1 MNKARQLYLLALLL
15 TLLMHGSLISFTLPN
30 TYDAYV
36 HLFFGSHYAESWFEP
51 WNYKWYTGFTMTSYP
66 PLVHQV
72 IALLSKA
79 IGLKLAFITWAL
91 GAVALFI
98 RGVFHFSKIWVSKIA
113 AGYACWVAMLCTSYI
128 EAVHIFGQL
137 PSITGLALLLNACPE
152 LYKWIRYNR
161 WSYFFTGL
169 SIIACLTC
177 AHHVTTIF
185 GMVFFIAPV
194 LGVAVLDI
202 CIEEKKGIDNVRI
215 LDFILKVKQLLP
227 KAILIGISVITI
239 TVCMIFPY
247 WYWSK
252 TDPITQVSIPHGSRA
267 SFLEKPSLGLVF
279 FLIPWGTMLL
289 FLPPIFY
296 KIFKKRNLFLGL
308 SFALLFV
315 LGTGGTTPI
324 PKMLLGENAFNILTL
339 DRFTFWATIVAI
351 PFTGQLMYSLI
362 EGKLSKVI
370 TQTSGKFIHR
380 AIIVVILTSM
390 VIAAALTINFS
401 NYKSLQPDTVEIDP
415 IVKFLGTDGHERW
428 RFMTLGF
435 GDQMAWLSAHTEAL
449 SVDGNYHSARRLPE
463 LTTRAVERIENSKY
477 LGEEGLLALRDFLSS
492 PEKYNLKYVFSNDKF
507 YEPLLF
513 FYGWKKLKPLEN
525 NIDIWERK
533 DIPPLPN
540 ILLKKDIPLIQKL
553 LWGTLPIGS
562 LIFALLLN
570 GSVWFVR
577 KEDRENLSIQTP
589 RYTTSK
595 TAYIIYTLWVAGI
608 ISVGTL
614 ATYSYHKN
622 KQPHS
627 DPLELIYSYYH
638 ALDFKKFKE
647 AYSYLDQTD
656 YTYEQYTLEQSLE
669 DGILASYAKLDT
681 IEITAIRDI
690 NKSKK
695 EIELSANWFTAVQ
708 KYQTQHKH
716 LVIKKNDKWLI
727 KKETYEKS
735 TPPDQFINIP
745 DLNFLDQGRRKADI
759 TTSIDDVLDR
769 PEIYIS
775 EANMLKSDS
784 SYHIVGTLTNIDN
797 VPAFVTIEGVL
808 YDNDNKELQRA
819 NADEIIIHNLLPKET
834 TPFRID
840 FKDWERKENG
850 NSEILEVADFVLFA
864 RSTVTDEKVYKFT
877 GIRNLSMG
885 DEKIKGWLDN
895 YGNTEISIPQILTAQ
910 YKSDDLL
917 WVEATYINKGIRP
930 QRQKKFV
937 ITQRDIGKVF
947 LKSRGTDDRM
957 IINGT
962 NRSLSRKLLPQ
973 PYSTT
978 PPATKVKT
986 KNGQVVLYTNGL
998 ISK

>member
-1 MNKARQLYLLALLL
+1 
-15 TLLMHGSLISFTLPN
+15 MHGSLISFTLQN

-72 IALLSKA
+72 IALLSKF
-79 IGLKLAFITWAL
+79 IGLKLGFIVWAL
-91 GAVALFI
+91 VAVALFI
-98 RGVFHFSKIWVSKIA
+98 RGVFHFSKIWVSEIA
-113 AGYACWVAMLCTSYI
+113 AGYSCWVAMLCTSYI
-128 EAVHIFGQL
+128 EALHIFGQL

-202 CIEEKKGIDNVRI
+202 CIEENKGIDNVRI

-227 KAILIGISVITI
+227 KAILIGVSVITI
-239 TVCMIFPY
+239 TICMIFPY

-267 SFLEKPSLGLVF
+267 SFIEQPSLGLVF

-324 PKMLLGENAFNILTL
+324 PKILLGENAFNILTL
-339 DRFTFWATIVAI
+339 DRFTFWATIIAI
-351 PFTGQLMYSLI
+351 PFMGQLLYSLT
-362 EGKLSKVI
+362 EGKLSQVI
-370 TQTSGKFIHR
+370 TQTSGKIIHR
-380 AIIVVILTSM
+380 TIIVSTLTSM
-390 VIAAALTINFS
+390 VVAAGLTINFS
-401 NYKSLQPDTVEIDP
+401 NYKSLQPDTVDIDP

-435 GDQMAWLSAHTEAL
+435 GDQMAWLSAHTDAL

-463 LTTRAVERIENSKY
+463 LTSRAVERIENSKY
-477 LGEEGLLALRDFLSS
+477 LGEEGLLALRDFLSN
-492 PEKYNLKYVFSNDKF
+492 PEKYHLKYVFSNDKF

-533 DIPPLPN
+533 DIPPLPT
-540 ILLKKDIPLIQKL
+540 ILPKKDIPLIQKL

-570 GSVWFVR
+570 SSIWIAR
-577 KEDRENLSIQTP
+577 KEDRDNLIIQTP
-589 RYTTSK
+589 TYTSSK
-595 TAYIIYTLWVAGI
+595 NSYLAYIIWAVGLIAAVTLI
-608 ISVGTL
+608 IVTH
-614 ATYSYHKN
+614 HKN
-622 KQPHS
+622 KKPHS
-627 DPLELIYSYYH
+627 DPLEVIHSYYH
-638 ALDFKKFKE
+638 ALDFKKFEE
-647 AYSYLDQTD
+647 AYSYLNASD
-656 YTYEQYTLEQSLE
+656 YSYEQYTLELSLE

-681 IEITAIRDI
+681 IEITAIRNI
-690 NKSKK
+690 NNSKK
-695 EIELSANWFTAVQ
+695 EIELNANWFTAVQ
-708 KYQTQHKH
+708 KYQTKHKH
-716 LVIKKNDKWLI
+716 LVIKKKDKWLI
-727 KKETYEKS
+727 QKEEYEKS

-745 DLNFLDQGRRKADI
+745 DINFLDQGRRKANI
-759 TTSIDDVLDR
+759 TTSRDDVLDR

-775 EANMLKSDS
+775 EANLIKSDS
-784 SYHIVGTLTNIDN
+784 SYHIVGSLTNIDN
-797 VPAFVTIEGVL
+797 VPAFVTIEGVI
-808 YDNDNKELQRA
+808 YNNDNKELKRA

-840 FKDWERKENG
+840 FKNWLETENRKP
-850 NSEILEVADFVLFA
+850 EILDVADFVLFA
-864 RSTVTDEKVYKFT
+864 RSTVTDEKLYKFT
-877 GIRNLSMG
+877 GIRNLKIT
-885 DEKIKGWLDN
+885 ENKIKGWLDN
-895 YGNTEISIPQILTAQ
+895 YGNTEISIPQILSAQ
-910 YKSDDLL
+910 YELNNL
-917 WVEATYINKGIRP
+917 IWVETAYINKGIRP
-930 QRQKKFV
+930 QRQKEFEIDFKN
-937 ITQRDIGKVF
+937 TQRVF
-947 LKSRGTDDRM
+947 LKSRGTDERL
-957 IINGT
+957 IINGS
-962 NRSLSRKLLPQ
+962 NRAITQKLLPQ
-973 PYSTT
+973 PYMIT
-978 PPATKVKT
+978 PRKNKI
-986 KNGQVVLYTNGL
+986 KLENGQILLYTNGL
-998 ISK
+998 TSK